1 MTHTAT
7 TTLVRSAWQGID
19 EFGTPAD
26 IDYNFTITL
35 FLLSKSRI
43 YSASLCPGL
52 LRKFHDLIIHSCIF
66 SFFFYLSSILPLP
79 PTFLVSPSMTLDDT
93 SPSLLVYSSPLVVLD
108 IKMPARVMDYTEL
121 KEMLKTP

>member
-1 MTHTAT
+1 M
-7 TTLVRSAWQGID
+7 I
-19 EFGTPAD
+19 
-26 IDYNFTITL
+26 
-35 FLLSKSRI
+35 LLSI
-43 YSASLCPGL
+43 PASFP
-52 LRKFHDLIIHSCIF
+52 
-66 SFFFYLSSILPLP
+66 FFYLSSILPLP